1 MSDVHVRCL
10 QDNKERILGLWEDR
24 CLKEVASAA
33 SAGTLA
39 LRNSIPLF
47 LEHLCEALATN
58 RNMDVAAVTS
68 HVRESLRI
76 GKLHGADRASNRSY
90 QLKEVIFE
98 YHILREVL
106 FEVLETQGLLPK
118 PARDMVLDSIE
129 QAVNDAV
136 VEFSEVHANIQQKFF
151 DTLTHD
157 LRTSVA
163 VARMNAQ
170 VTLKRGDMAGPA
182 IAAQNNILISL
193 NRLDSMIKNLL
204 DGSRIRAGERL
215 CLQFTNCD
223 LAVVIREVVEEMR
236 MVYGP
241 RIVAVSEGELHGNW
255 GAEGLRRTVE
265 NLITNAVKFG
275 AAETPITISWDSGIA
290 AIEVTVQNEG
300 PVIPEQETPRLFQQF
315 RRATSKDTSTPPGW
329 GLGLTVV
336 KGVVDAHNG
345 KIHVASAEGMGTRFT
360 LEIPSA
366 PPPGLNHAM
375 NPA

>member
-1 MSDVHVRCL
+1 M
-10 QDNKERILGLWEDR
+10 WEKR
-24 CLKEVASAA
+24 CLKEVESAA

-39 LRNSIPLF
+39 LRNSLPLF
-47 LEHLCEALATN
+47 LDHLCEALGTN
-58 RNMDVAAVTS
+58 RKMDVASVAS

-90 QLKEVIFE
+90 QLREVIFE
-98 YHILREVL
+98 YHLLREVL
-106 FEVLETQGLLPK
+106 FEVLETEGLLPK
-118 PARDMVLDSIE
+118 PARDIVLDSIE

-136 VEFSEVHANIQQKFF
+136 VEFTEVQADIQQKFF

-157 LRTSVA
+157 LQTPVA

-170 VTLKRGDMAGPA
+170 ITLKRGDLAEPA

-193 NRLDSMIKNLL
+193 NRLNSMIENLL
-204 DGSRIRAGERL
+204 DGSRVRAGERL

-223 LAVVIREVVEEMR
+223 LAVVIREVVDEMR

-255 GAEGLRRTVE
+255 GADGVRRAVE

-275 AAETPITISWDSGIA
+275 AAGTPIKISWNSGIA
-290 AIEVTVQNEG
+290 AIDVTVQNEG
-300 PVIPEQETPRLFQQF
+300 SVIPEEEIPRLFQKF
-315 RRATSKDTSTPPGW
+315 RRATSKGTGMPQGW
-329 GLGLTVV
+329 GLGLTLV

-345 KIHVASAEGMGTRFT
+345 KIHVTSAEGMGTRFT
-360 LEIPSA
+360 LEIPCA
-366 PPPGLNHAM
+366 PPPGTMTCQN
-375 NPA
+375 

>member
-10 QDNKERILGLWEDR
+10 QDNKERILSLWEDR
-24 CLKEVASAA
+24 CLKEVVSAA

-39 LRNSIPLF
+39 LRNSLPLF
-47 LEHLCEALATN
+47 LDHLCEALATN
-58 RNMDVAAVTS
+58 RKMDVAAVTA
-68 HVRESLRI
+68 HVLESLRI

-90 QLKEVIFE
+90 QLREVILE

-106 FEVLETQGLLPK
+106 FDALETQSLLPK
-118 PARDMVLDSIE
+118 PARDIVLDSIE

-136 VEFSEVHANIQQKFF
+136 VEFTEVQADLQQKFF

-157 LRTSVA
+157 LRTPVS
-163 VARMNAQ
+163 VARMNAK
-170 VTLKRGDMAGPA
+170 VTLRRGDLAGPV

-193 NRLDSMIKNLL
+193 NRLDAMIENLL

-223 LAVVIREVVEEMR
+223 LAVVIRDVVEEMR

-255 GAEGLRRTVE
+255 GAEGVRRAVE

-300 PVIPEQETPRLFQQF
+300 PVIPEQEIPRLFQKF
-315 RRATSKDTSTPPGW
+315 RRATSKDISTPPGW

-336 KGVVDAHNG
+336 KGVVDAHKG
-345 KIHVASAEGMGTRFT
+345 KIHVASAEGTGTRFT
-360 LEIPSA
+360 LEIPCA
-366 PPPGLNHAM
+366 PPPGLTHA
-375 NPA
+375 

>member
-10 QDNKERILGLWEDR
+10 RDHKEQILSVWGDR

-39 LRNSIPLF
+39 LRNSLPLF
-47 LEHLCEALATN
+47 LDHLCDALSTN
-58 RNMDVAAVTS
+58 RKMDIAAVAS

-76 GKLHGADRASNRSY
+76 GKLHGADRASNRSH
-90 QLKEVIFE
+90 QLREVIVE

-106 FEVLETQGLLPK
+106 FEVLETPGPLPR
-118 PARDMVLDSIE
+118 PARDIVLDSIE

-136 VEFSEVHANIQQKFF
+136 VEFTEVLADIQQKFF

-157 LRTSVA
+157 LRTPVA

-170 VTLKRGDMAGPA
+170 VTIKRGGLTDPA

-193 NRLDSMIKNLL
+193 NRLDSMIQNLL

-215 CLQFTNCD
+215 CLQFTNGD
-223 LAVVIREVVEEMR
+223 LAVVLREVVDELR
-236 MVYGP
+236 TVYGP
-241 RIVAVSEGELHGNW
+241 RIVVASDGELKGNW
-255 GAEGLRRTVE
+255 GADGLRRAVE

-275 AAETPITISWDSGIA
+275 AAGTPITISWKSGLA

-300 PVIPEQETPRLFQQF
+300 PVITEEEIPRLFQKF
-315 RRATSKDTSTPPGW
+315 RRAASNDTSTPPGW
-329 GLGLTVV
+329 GLGLTLV
-336 KGVVDAHNG
+336 KGVVDAHHG
-345 KIHVASAEGMGTRFT
+345 KIHVTSAAGVGTRFT

-366 PPPGLNHAM
+366 AAPGLT
-375 NPA
+375 

>member
-1 MSDVHVRCL
+1 M
-10 QDNKERILGLWEDR
+10 WEER
-24 CLKEVASAA
+24 CLKEVESAA

-39 LRNSIPLF
+39 LRNSMPLF
-47 LEHLCEALATN
+47 LDHLCEALLTN
-58 RNMDVAAVTS
+58 RKMDVAAVAS

-90 QLKEVIFE
+90 QLREVIFE
-98 YHILREVL
+98 YHLLREVL
-106 FEVLETQGLLPK
+106 FEILETEGPLAK
-118 PARDMVLDSIE
+118 PARTIVLDSIE

-136 VEFSEVHANIQQKFF
+136 VEFTEVLADIQQKFF

-157 LRTSVA
+157 LRTPVA

-170 VTLKRGDMAGPA
+170 VTLKRGDLAEPA

-193 NRLDSMIKNLL
+193 NRLDSMIQNLL

-223 LAVVIREVVEEMR
+223 LAVVLREVVDEMR

-241 RIVAVSEGELHGNW
+241 RIVAVSEGDLHGNW
-255 GAEGLRRTVE
+255 GADGLRRAVE

-275 AAETPITISWDSGIA
+275 TAGTPIEISWNSGIA

-300 PVIPEQETPRLFQQF
+300 SVIPEEEIPRLFQKF
-315 RRATSKDTSTPPGW
+315 RRATSNETGTPQGW
-329 GLGLTVV
+329 GLGLTLV
-336 KGVVDAHNG
+336 KGVVDAHKG
-345 KIHVASAEGMGTRFT
+345 KIHVTSAEGMGTRFT
-360 LEIPSA
+360 LEIPCS
-366 PPPGLNHAM
+366 PPPGTMTCPHLES
-375 NPA
+375 